1 MKKINPKEQ
10 PGLAALKKEAPGVV
24 KDMGY
29 FKAGGEKL
37 LSKMTYGG
45 GIDMSEKF
53 VKAMRY
59 GAEKYGY
66 GKEKMKLGGQ
76 SGRSVYSGPKKR
88 KK

>member
-1 MKKINPKEQ
+1 MKKIDPKKQ

-29 FKAGGEKL
+29 MKAGGEKL
-37 LSKMTYGG
+37 LAKMTYGG

-66 GKEKMKLGGQ
+66 GKEKMGMGGQ
-76 SGRSVYSGPKKR
+76 SGRRVYSGPKKR

>member
-1 MKKINPKEQ
+1 MKKINPEKQ

-29 FKAGGEKL
+29 MKAGGEKL

-45 GIDMSEKF
+45 GIDMSDKF

>member
-1 MKKINPKEQ
+1 MKKINPETQ

-24 KDMGY
+24 EDMGY
-29 FKAGGEKL
+29 MKAGGEKL
-37 LSKMTYGG
+37 LAKLTYGG

-53 VKAMRY
+53 VQAMRN

-76 SGRSVYSGPKKR
+76 SGRSTYSGPKKR

>member
-1 MKKINPKEQ
+1 MKDVPAGAKYN
-10 PGLAALKKEAPGVV
+10 GLRSLPTAVRNK
-24 KDMGY
+24 MGY
-29 FKAGGEKL
+29 MKAGGEKL
-37 LSKMTYGG
+37 LAKMTYGG

-76 SGRSVYSGPKKR
+76 SGRSVYSGPKKT

>member
-1 MKKINPKEQ
+1 MKKINPEKQ

-29 FKAGGEKL
+29 MKAGGEKL

-45 GIDMSEKF
+45 GIDMSDKF

-66 GKEKMKLGGQ
+66 GKEKMKIGGQ

>member
-1 MKKINPKEQ
+1 MKKIDPKKQ
-10 PGLAALKKEAPGVV
+10 PGLAALKKKAPGVV

-29 FKAGGEKL
+29 MKAGGEKL
-37 LSKMTYGG
+37 LTKMTYGG

-59 GAEKYGY
+59 GGDKYGY
-66 GKEKMKLGGQ
+66 GKETMKLGGQ
-76 SGRSVYSGPKKR
+76 SGRSVYSGSKKR